1 MQDGKIRVLIVEDSA
16 VNQKL
21 LKSLLTNDPRFE
33 IAGIAEN
40 GKQAIEMVEKEC
52 PDVVSMDL
60 FMPVMDGVQ
69 ATTHIMQHSPVP
81 IVIVSSFFNPSEV
94 QMSFRILQAGAL
106 AILPKPYGPGH
117 PQFEETSRK
126 YRNTLKMLSE
136 VRVSPLRRTS
146 RSSGKGLG
154 ARPETPEIKTV
165 ASSEAKG
172 AAKPGGP
179 FEVLAIGASAGGPQ
193 AASLLLSLL
202 PASLRFPIMMVQ
214 HIDRN
219 FAGGYTEWLSGLTSL
234 PVVTASHGQEM
245 LPGHVYLPPGDT
257 HLGLIRKGVIS
268 LSGNPPEKGHR
279 PAVSFLFRNILH
291 VYGKNTIS
299 VMLSGMGSDGAFEMK
314 MLHSEGALTI
324 AQDMASSL
332 VHGMPG
338 EVIRMGGAR
347 IICNPEEI
355 AYEIIKINNKIL

>member
-1 MQDGKIRVLIVEDSA
+1 MIDGKIRVLIVEDSA

-21 LKSLLTNDPRFE
+21 LNSLLNNDPRFE
-33 IAGIAEN
+33 ITGIAVN
-40 GKQAIEMVEKEC
+40 GKQAIEMVEKDR

-69 ATTHIMQHSPVP
+69 ATTIIMQHFPVP
-81 IVIVSSFFNPSEV
+81 IVIVSSFYNPSEI

-126 YRNTLKMLSE
+126 YRNTLKMLSD
-136 VRVSPLRRTS
+136 VRVSPLRRTPN
-146 RSSGKGLG
+146 SSGKALG
-154 ARPETPEIKTV
+154 PRPEKPEIRPVGNLEAT
-165 ASSEAKG
+165 SSVKST
-172 AAKPGGP
+172 GP

-202 PASLRFPIMMVQ
+202 PSSLRFPVMMVQ

-219 FAGGYTEWLSGLTSL
+219 FADGYAAWLAGLTSL
-234 PVVTASHGQEM
+234 PVHVAVHGQEM
-245 LPGHVYLPPGDT
+245 VPGHVYLPPGDT
-257 HLGLIRKGVIS
+257 HIGLIRKGILS
-268 LSGNPPEKGHR
+268 LSGSPPEKGHR
-279 PAVSFLFRNILH
+279 PAVSFLLRNILH
-291 VYGKNTIS
+291 VYGKQTIA
-299 VMLSGMGSDGAFEMK
+299 VMLSGMGSDGAVEMK

-324 AQDMASSL
+324 AQDMSSSL

-338 EVIRMGGAR
+338 ETIRLGGAGM
-347 IICNPEEI
+347 IGNPEEI
-355 AYEIIKINNKIL
+355 AAEIIRINSQKK